1 MDRVVIDDEGVT
13 VIDYKTGKDKS
24 ALDKYKAQLTN
35 YMSILSDVY
44 AGKSV
49 EGIIVFV
56 DLAEVERM
64 G

>member
-1 MDRVVIDDEGVT
+1 
-13 VIDYKTGKDKS
+13 
-24 ALDKYKAQLTN
+24 
-35 YMSILSDVY
+35 MSILSDVY
-44 AGKSV
+44 IGKTV